1 MGFVKR
7 LIVVAFVVSFSI
19 PVQAQN
25 SDVTVSFLPGVAIP
39 LGPLVDGDLVAYS
52 IGGGGTI
59 RGELAPAFARFLFG
73 RAFIDYDF
81 MPINNSTEAM
91 SLVLSGGAIG
101 GSLSPNPRISLRASA
116 GGGMYVALLG
126 ENSVRNPFVE
136 GGGEFL
142 VRLNPSI
149 GVSLGARYKH
159 LFIPDGFLYQGV
171 SVQLGL
177 TYDLAGSR
185 KGTDI
190 RLDPHLGNVFPLFYS
205 FYDKNPLGTVVLSN
219 DENLPLEKLR
229 VSFYAKQY
237 MDSPR
242 LSAEF
247 PVLKSGE
254 TKEIPV
260 FALFNDSIFR
270 VTEGTK
276 AAGEIVI
283 EYYYLGR
290 KTEKRVPVTVDVQN
304 RNAMTWDDDRKAA
317 AFVTAKDPII
327 LGFAKGI
334 ASMVRADQ
342 GAAAVSLEFR
352 TGLGLFQALKEY
364 GVGYAVDPTTPFV
377 ATSGS
382 KTTIDFLQFPNQTL
396 AYRAGD
402 CDDLSVM
409 YCALLESIGIPSAFV
424 TTPGHIYVAF
434 NTGLT
439 IENAA
444 RMFQDSGE
452 LIIRDGSVWIPVEVT
467 VVRDGFVRAW
477 SVGAK
482 EWRDAN
488 AAGQAGFYPV
498 RKAWESYA
506 PIGFA
511 DAGLGVTLPPM
522 EKLSA
527 AYRAEM
533 DRFSRTQIASRIAS
547 LQLQMKSG
555 KESEK
560 TANRLGILYAQF
572 GLLDDAR
579 TQFNAALKKGEFTP
593 ALINLGNV
601 EYLAGNMKKARD
613 LYARALKTAPDDTI
627 ALVGLARAAQ
637 SDGDIVAFRDTVAK
651 LQSAN
656 PAAASKYFPSDTVS
670 RASDADNRMVDTW
683 NE

>member
-1 MGFVKR
+1 MGSPKR
-7 LIVVAFVVSFSI
+7 VLVVVMILAVSLPAFS
-19 PVQAQN
+19 QN
-25 SDVTVSFLPGVAIP
+25 SDVTVSFLPGVAVP
-39 LGPLVDGDLVAYS
+39 FGPLIDSDLVAYS

-59 RGELAPAFARFLFG
+59 RGELAPSFARFMFG

-81 MPINNSTEAM
+81 LPLNGATTAM
-91 SLVLSGGAIG
+91 SFVSSGAALGA
-101 GSLSPNPRISLRASA
+101 SLSPNPRISLRASA

-149 GVSLGARYKH
+149 GMSLGARYKH
-159 LFIPDGFLYQGV
+159 LFIPDGVLYQGM

-190 RLDPHLGNVFPLFYS
+190 RLDPKLGSVFPLFYS
-205 FYDKNPLGTVVLSN
+205 YYDKNPLGTVQLAN
-219 DENLPLEKLR
+219 EENLPLEKLR

-242 LSAEF
+242 LSAEI

-254 TKEIPV
+254 SREIPI

-276 AAGEIVI
+276 AAGEVVI

-342 GAAAVSLEFR
+342 GAAAVSFEFR

-364 GVGYAVDPTTPFV
+364 GMGYAIDPSTPFV
-377 ATSGS
+377 ASS
-382 KTTIDFLQFPNQTL
+382 SSETTVDFLQFPNQTL

-409 YCALLESIGIPSAFV
+409 YCSLLESIGIPSAFV

-439 IENAA
+439 PENAA
-444 RMFQDSGE
+444 RMFQDSSD

-467 VVRDGFVRAW
+467 IVKDGFVRAW

-482 EWRDAN
+482 QWRDAN

-498 RKAWESYA
+498 RKAWELYS

-511 DAGLGVTLPPM
+511 EAGLGVTLPPM

-533 DRFSRTQIASRIAS
+533 DRFSRSQVASRIAS
-547 LQLQMKSG
+547 LQQALKSG
-555 KESEK
+555 KETEK
-560 TANRLGILYAQF
+560 TSNRLGILYAQF

-579 TQFNAALKKGEFTP
+579 AQFNAALKKGEFAP

-601 EYLAGNMKKARD
+601 EYLAGNMKKATD
-613 LYARALKTAPDDTI
+613 MYSRALKAAPGDTI

-637 SDGDIVAFRDTVAK
+637 SDGDIIKFRDTVAK

-656 PAAASKYFPSDTVS
+656 PAAAGKYFPSDTVS
-670 RASDADNRMVDTW
+670 RASDAENRTVDTW